1 MKSISNEEYTQK
13 RMELPL
19 VTNTLD
25 VNINMDAFFE
35 KYAIVSYYTENK
47 NKKNIAYEHLSE
59 CDFMSVTG
67 IRKDWLPKCW
77 FTKFFILVDKT
88 NVAQIEDSLE
98 KQDEIKY
105 SRDFLDAYDVNTRNR
120 IVASLAINSLGKKND
135 DRLMYSNGSLLVCD
149 STNFGANE
157 RLKELICLNI
167 VVNEYLNLSARVQS
181 FCKPKN
187 IGDIYSAPTV
197 FKISSGVNGNWW
209 NGKSVK
215 PVIVHGQ
222 KQSDIDIEDYL
233 IKGKLV
239 KGTKNSV
246 PYWPYKGEDYP
257 HGKLFVIKQVVE
269 SVNKNF
275 DGLVHLG
282 FKSFK
287 LDYYYESETSSDTES
302 FIKDYLSGKTIYFE
316 DKINIDSSK
325 EHVDALKEL
334 MLTYMNNELKFS
346 KKEKGSD
353 MFMILCEPEKDEA
366 SNSLYKKNMERM
378 MFENFAIQHIVHSNN
393 KREDKVSAAMARRIM
408 LELIIKD
415 SIAKRKMPLSL
426 FETIQGWDFM
436 LLREKKRKA
445 IGSIMSVDDDGNMKF
460 NDFGFKNDPM
470 PFDMPLFFKGT
481 LKTSDYSMVKGFG
494 DYYVMKKDGNTY
506 IIYDTEEIPMLDA
519 DKINDGYD
527 DVLNNGVTV
536 SMFKRKANVQE
547 YFNGYVGLS
556 AWLIDDLHGN
566 ENCSYAYISG
576 LNRNLTVQNGGSLD
590 KMPRARCI
598 HALKLQHPEK
608 QEQDFKEIL
617 EMLKFGFA
625 RWNELMTYPYAFKF
639 LREYLDNQCEIAY
652 DCHWHQINED
662 NE

>member
-1 MKSISNEEYTQK
+1 MKSISNEEYMQK
-13 RMELPL
+13 RMVLPL
-19 VTNTLD
+19 RTNTLD

-35 KYAIVSYYTENK
+35 KYAIVSYYTENED
-47 NKKNIAYEHLSE
+47 KKNIAYEQFSE
-59 CDFMSVTG
+59 CDFLSVTG
-67 IRKDWLPKCW
+67 IRKEWLPKCW
-77 FTKFFILVDKT
+77 FTKFFILVEKE
-88 NVAQIEDSLE
+88 NVAQTEESLE
-98 KQDEIKY
+98 KQDEIRY
-105 SRDFLDAYDVNTRNR
+105 SIDFLDAYDNNTRSR

-157 RLKELICLNI
+157 SLKELICLNI

-181 FCKPKN
+181 FCKPKT
-187 IGDIYSAPTV
+187 IGAIYNAPTV

-209 NGKSVK
+209 NGKTVK

-222 KQSDIDIEDYL
+222 KQSELDIEDYL

-257 HGKLFVIKQVVE
+257 HGKLFVIKQIVE

-275 DGLVHLG
+275 DGLMHLG
-282 FKSFK
+282 FKSFN

-302 FIKDYLSGKTIYFE
+302 FIKDYLSGKIIYFE
-316 DKINIDSSK
+316 DNINTDSSK

-334 MLTYMNNELKFS
+334 MHTYMNNELKFS

-353 MFMILCEPEKDEA
+353 MFMILCEPEKDKA
-366 SNSLYKKNMERM
+366 SNSLYKKNMKRM

-415 SIAKRKMPLSL
+415 CIAKHKMPLSL
-426 FETIQGWDFM
+426 VETIQGWEYILF
-436 LLREKKRKA
+436 REKNKKA
-445 IGSIMSVDDDGNMKF
+445 IGSTMSVDVEGNMKF
-460 NDFGFKNDPM
+460 YNFGFKNDKM
-470 PFDMPLFFKGT
+470 PLDMSLFFKGI
-481 LKTSDYSMVKGFG
+481 LNTSDYCRVKGWG
-494 DYYVMKKDGNTY
+494 DYYVMRKDGNTY
-506 IIYDTEEIPMLDA
+506 IIYDTEEIPMFDA

-556 AWLIDDLHGN
+556 AWLIDDLHGKKN
-566 ENCSYAYISG
+566 GSYAYISG
-576 LNRNLTVQNGGSLD
+576 LNRNLTVQNGGSLE
-590 KMPRARCI
+590 KMPHARCI
-598 HALKLQHPEK
+598 HALKLQHPENK
-608 QEQDFKEIL
+608 EQDYKEIL
-617 EMLKFGFA
+617 DMLKFGFA

-639 LREYLDNQCEIAY
+639 LREYLDDQCEIAY
-652 DCHWHQINED
+652 DCHWHQINND
-662 NE
+662 